1 MTAVSYDPETV
12 TSHISTIQA
21 GSLREQVRRALEA
34 ALVCGELQPG
44 EVYSAPGLAERFGIS
59 TTPVREAMLQLVK
72 DGFVEVVRNKGFR
85 VVEISDEDLD
95 QISQIRMLLEVP
107 STARTAAI
115 LTPAKFATLATFAE
129 EIEAAATRGDI
140 IAYLDADRRFHA
152 ELISTLGNPR
162 LTELVDWVRRQMRLF
177 GLDALVRSGRLSA
190 SAHEHQELL
199 DTLRSGDVAAATRL
213 MEAHIGHTR
222 GLWVG
227 REEPETRPLPSAE
240 G

>member
-12 TSHISTIQA
+12 TSHIFTIQA

-34 ALVCGELQPG
+34 ALVCGELKPG
-44 EVYSAPGLAERFGIS
+44 EIYSAPGLAERFGIS
-59 TTPVREAMLQLVK
+59 ATPVREAMLQLVK

-85 VVEISDEDLD
+85 AVEISDEDLD

-115 LTPAKFATLATFAE
+115 LTPAKFATLDTLAE
-129 EIEAAATRGDI
+129 EIEAAAIRGDI
-140 IAYLDADRRFHA
+140 IAYLDADRRFHV

-162 LTELVDWVRRQMRLF
+162 LTGLVDRFRRQTRLF
-177 GLDALVRSGRLSA
+177 GLDTLVRSGRLSA
-190 SAHEHQELL
+190 SAHEHHELL
-199 DTLRSGDVAAATRL
+199 DTLRSGDVAATTRL

-227 REEPETRPLPSAE
+227 REEPETRPLPSAAD
-240 G
+240 